1 MTIYERLINA
11 YGKEITRTV
20 ETTGTI
26 ADRIVKLDQE
36 GWKIVKI
43 VQTPS

>member
-1 MTIYERLINA
+1 MKIYERLINA
-11 YGKEITRTV
+11 EGKEITRTV

-26 ADRIVKLDQE
+26 ADRIARLDQE

-43 VQTPS
+43 VKTPS

>member
-1 MTIYERLINA
+1 MTIHEQIINA
-11 YGKEITRTV
+11 AGKEITRTV

-26 ADRIVKLDQE
+26 ADRIAHLDQE

-43 VQTPS
+43 VKIPS